1 MNELWIVGPELEPP
15 GSELCL
21 NVLHN
26 QVDGHL
32 ILASP
37 EQNIHT
43 QMFLTSQQIYCTVQ
57 YSVVYIAHEVEWRG
71 YIGFSF
77 GTEKKGTK
85 INKEGC
91 VANQRD
97 RQVLKVEG
105 SKGKG
110 GWVEGWVAK

>member
-43 QMFLTSQQIYCTVQ
+43 QMFLTS
-57 YSVVYIAHEVEWRG
+57 
-71 YIGFSF
+71 
-77 GTEKKGTK
+77 
-85 INKEGC
+85 
-91 VANQRD
+91 
-97 RQVLKVEG
+97 
-105 SKGKG
+105 
-110 GWVEGWVAK
+110 